1 VSARAPST
9 PSDSQGAEPP
19 LLEARGVVRRFA
31 GVTALAGVSLAVRP
45 GELLGLVGPDG
56 AGKTTLIR
64 ALTGLIDVDEGEVLV
79 DGVPWRRAPAD
90 AREQLGYMPQ
100 QFALYGDLSI
110 DENLNF
116 FGHLFGLSRAEFK
129 ERRAR
134 LLAITQLEKAH
145 DRPAGALSGGMYKKL
160 AIACALLH
168 RPRVLVL
175 DEPTNGVDP
184 VSRREVW
191 ALLYEFVEE
200 GMGVLVSTPY
210 MDEAARC
217 GRVCLVSDGKVLS
230 EGEPTALVRGCVD
243 VVLEARAREGD
254 RAPLDAYLEAHPGVV
269 AVTPA
274 GERIRALVSPAHEA
288 EIRDGLVALGAAV
301 VRSVPDFEDL
311 YFSLAARNQREVEA
325 A

>member
-1 VSARAPST
+1 MSA
-9 PSDSQGAEPP
+9 
-19 LLEARGVVRRFA
+19 LLEAKGVVRRFA
-31 GVTALAGVSLAVRP
+31 GVTALRGVSLAVER
-45 GELLGLVGPDG
+45 GELLGLIGPDG

-64 ALTGLIDVDEGEVLV
+64 ALTGLIDVDEGEVCV
-79 DGVPWRRAPAD
+79 GSVPWSQAPEE

-100 QFALYGDLSI
+100 QFALYGDLSV
-110 DENLNF
+110 DENLKF
-116 FGHLFGLSRAEFK
+116 FGQLFGVKRADFA
-129 ERRAR
+129 ERRGR
-134 LLAITQLEKAH
+134 LLSITQLEKAK

-168 RPRVLVL
+168 RPEVLVL

-191 ALLYEFVEE
+191 ALLYEFVAE

-217 GRVCLVSDGKVLS
+217 GRVCLLSAGKVLV
-230 EGEPTALVRGCVD
+230 EGEPSALVNGCRD
-243 VVLEARAREGD
+243 VVLEARARD
-254 RAPLDAYLEAHPGVV
+254 RAPMDLFLEGHEAVI

-274 GERIRALVSPAHEA
+274 GERIRALVLAGREA
-288 EIRDGLVALGAAV
+288 EVQAGLVARGAEV

-311 YFSLAARNQREVEA
+311 YFSLEARGKRGAEA

>member
-1 VSARAPST
+1 MTA
-9 PSDSQGAEPP
+9 
-19 LLEARGVVRRFA
+19 LLEARSVVRRFG
-31 GVTALAGVSLAVRP
+31 GVSALSGVSLAVLP

-64 ALTGLIDVDEGEVLV
+64 ALTGLIDVDEGEALV
-79 DGVPWRRAPAD
+79 DGVSWRHAPGD
-90 AREQLGYMPQ
+90 VREQLGYMPQ
-100 QFALYGDLSI
+100 QFALYGDLSV
-110 DENLNF
+110 DENLRF
-116 FGHLFGLSRAEFK
+116 FGHLFGISRRDFQ

-134 LLAITQLEKAH
+134 LLGITQLERAK

-168 RPRVLVL
+168 RPRALVL

-191 ALLYEFVEE
+191 ALLYEFVAE

-217 GRVCLVSDGKVLS
+217 GRVCLLAAGEVLT
-230 EGEPTALVRGCVD
+230 EGEPMALVKACED
-243 VVLEARAREGD
+243 IVLEALAAD
-254 RAPLDAYLEAHPGVV
+254 RAPLDAFLEGHRGVI

-274 GERIRALVSPAHEA
+274 GARVRALVSPPHEA
-288 EIRDGLVALGAAV
+288 EVHAGLVARGATV
-301 VRSVPDFEDL
+301 SRSVPDFEDL
-311 YFSLAARNQREVEA
+311 YFSLSSRAKRGKEA

>member
-1 VSARAPST
+1 MT
-9 PSDSQGAEPP
+9 T
-19 LLEARGVVRRFA
+19 LLEATNVIRRFPG
-31 GVTALAGVSLAVRP
+31 GVTALAGVSLKVNE

-64 ALTGLIDVDEGEVLV
+64 ALTGLIDVDEGDVRV
-79 DGVPWRRAPAD
+79 GAVSWRRAPAD
-90 AREQLGYMPQ
+90 AREALGYMPQ
-100 QFALYGDLSI
+100 QFGLYGDLSV
-110 DENLNF
+110 DENLKF
-116 FGHLFGLSRAEFK
+116 FAHLFGLSRGDFQ

-134 LLAITQLEKAH
+134 LLAITQLERAK

-168 RPRVLVL
+168 RPKVLVL

-191 ALLYEFVEE
+191 ALLYEFVAE

-217 GRVCLVSDGKVLS
+217 GRVALLAGGRILT
-230 EGEPTALVRGCVD
+230 EGEPTTLVRGCED
-243 VVLEARAREGD
+243 VVLEARARERG
-254 RAPLDAYLEAHPGVV
+254 PLDAYLEKHEAVV

-274 GERIRALVSPAHEA
+274 GERIRALVLASHADEVHA
-288 EIRDGLVALGAAV
+288 GLVQRGAEV
-301 VRSVPDFEDL
+301 IRSMPDFEDL
-311 YFSLAARNQREVEA
+311 YFSLAAREKARA

>member
-1 VSARAPST
+1 MTA
-9 PSDSQGAEPP
+9 
-19 LLEARGVVRRFA
+19 LLEARQVVRRFG
-31 GVTALAGVSLAVRP
+31 GVTALSGVSLTVAP

-64 ALTGLIDVDEGEVLV
+64 ALTGLIDVDGGEALI
-79 DGVPWRRAPAD
+79 DGVSWTRAPSD
-90 AREQLGYMPQ
+90 VREQLGYMPQ
-100 QFALYGDLSI
+100 QFGLYGDLSV
-110 DENLNF
+110 DENLRF
-116 FGHLFGLSRAEFK
+116 FGNLFGLPRREFQ

-134 LLAITQLEKAH
+134 LLGITQLERAK

-168 RPRVLVL
+168 RPRALVL

-191 ALLYEFVEE
+191 ALLYEFVAE

-217 GRVCLVSDGKVLS
+217 GRVCLLASGKVLT
-230 EGEPTALVRGCVD
+230 EGEPTALVRACKD
-243 VVLEARAREGD
+243 VVLEALAPD
-254 RAPLDAYLEAHPGVV
+254 RAPLDAFLEAHPGVI
-269 AVTPA
+269 ATTPA
-274 GERIRALVSPAHEA
+274 GARVRTLVSPEHEA
-288 EIRDGLVALGAAV
+288 EVHAGLTARGAEV
-301 VRSVPDFEDL
+301 SRSVPDFEDL
-311 YFSLAARNQREVEA
+311 YFSLAARAKHPAEA

>member
-1 VSARAPST
+1 MTA
-9 PSDSQGAEPP
+9 
-19 LLEARGVVRRFA
+19 LLEARQVVRRFG
-31 GVTALAGVSLAVRP
+31 GVTALSGVSLAVAP

-64 ALTGLIDVDEGEVLV
+64 ALTGLITIDGGEALI
-79 DGVPWRRAPAD
+79 DGVSWTRAHAD
-90 AREQLGYMPQ
+90 VREQLGYMPQ
-100 QFALYGDLSI
+100 QFALYGDLSV
-110 DENLNF
+110 DENLRF
-116 FGHLFGLSRAEFK
+116 FANLFGLSRKDFQ

-134 LLAITQLEKAH
+134 LLGITQLERAK

-168 RPRVLVL
+168 RPRALVL

-191 ALLYEFVEE
+191 ALLYEFVAE

-217 GRVCLVSDGKVLS
+217 GRVCLLADGKVLT
-230 EGEPTALVRGCVD
+230 EGEPTALVKACED
-243 VVLEARAREGD
+243 VVLEALATD
-254 RAPLDAYLEAHPGVV
+254 RAPLDAFLESHPGVI

-274 GERIRALVSPAHEA
+274 GARVRALVSPEHEA
-288 EIRDGLVALGAAV
+288 AVHAGLVACGADV
-301 VRSVPDFEDL
+301 SRSVPDFEDL
-311 YFSLAARNQREVEA
+311 YFSLSTRAKRVKEA

>member
-1 VSARAPST
+1 MT
-9 PSDSQGAEPP
+9 PPEPP
-19 LLEARGVVRRFA
+19 PALLEARGVVRRFA
-31 GVTALAGVSLAVRP
+31 GVTALDGVSLALAP

-64 ALTGLIDVDEGEVLV
+64 ALTGLIDVDAGQALV
-79 DGVPWRRAPAD
+79 DGVPWRRARAD

-100 QFALYGDLSI
+100 QFALYGDLSV
-110 DENLNF
+110 DENLRF
-116 FGHLFGLSRAEFK
+116 FAHLFGLSRAELR

-134 LLAITQLEKAH
+134 LLSITQLEAAR
-145 DRPAGALSGGMYKKL
+145 DRPAAALSGGMYKKL

-168 RPRVLVL
+168 RPRALVL

-184 VSRREVW
+184 VSRRELW
-191 ALLYEFVEE
+191 ALLYEFVAE

-217 GRVCLVSDGKVLS
+217 GRVCLLAGGKVLTS
-230 EGEPTALVRGCVD
+230 GEPTALVRACAD
-243 VVLEARAREGD
+243 VVLEARAAD
-254 RAPLDAYLEAHPGVV
+254 RAPLDAYLEAHPGVL

-274 GERIRALVSPAHEA
+274 GERVRALVAPASAAEVTAGLEA
-288 EIRDGLVALGAAV
+288 RGASVAP
-301 VRSVPDFEDL
+301 SVPDFEDL
-311 YFSLAARNQREVEA
+311 YFSLAARAGAEA

>member
-1 VSARAPST
+1 MSA
-9 PSDSQGAEPP
+9 
-19 LLEARGVVRRFA
+19 LLEARGVVRRF
-31 GVTALAGVSLAVRP
+31 GSVQALAGVSLAVAP

-64 ALTGLIDVDEGEVLV
+64 ALTGLIDIDEGEALI
-79 DGVPWRRAPAD
+79 DGVSWARAPEG

-100 QFALYGDLSI
+100 QFALYGDLSV
-110 DENLNF
+110 DENLRF
-116 FGHLFGLSRAEFK
+116 FGDLFGLSRRDFQ

-134 LLAITQLEKAH
+134 LLGITQLERAA

-168 RPRVLVL
+168 RPRALVL

-191 ALLYEFVEE
+191 ALLYELVAE

-217 GRVCLVSDGKVLS
+217 GRVCLLAAGRVLT
-230 EGEPTALVRGCVD
+230 EGEPTALVRACED
-243 VVLEARAREGD
+243 VVLEALAPD
-254 RAPLDAYLEAHPGVV
+254 RAPLDAFLEGHPGVI

-274 GERIRALVSPAHEA
+274 GARVRALVSPAREA
-288 EIRDGLVALGAAV
+288 ELRAGLSARGAEV
-301 VRSVPDFEDL
+301 SRSAPDFEDL
-311 YFSLAARNQREVEA
+311 YFSLAARDQRRGEA

>member
-1 VSARAPST
+1 MTDDRVAA
-9 PSDSQGAEPP
+9 P
-19 LLEARGVVRRFA
+19 LLEARGVYRRFGA
-31 GVTALAGVSLAVRP
+31 VRALDGVSLAVRP

-64 ALTGLIDVDEGEVLV
+64 ALTGLIDVDAGEALI
-79 DGVPWRRAPAD
+79 DGVPWRRASGD

-110 DENLNF
+110 DENLRF
-116 FGHLFGLSRAEFK
+116 FGHLFGLSRAAFA

-134 LLAITQLEKAH
+134 LLAITQLERAH
-145 DRPAGALSGGMYKKL
+145 DRPAAKLSGGMYKKL

-191 ALLYEFVEE
+191 ALLYEFVAE
-200 GMGVLVSTPY
+200 GMGVIVSTPY

-217 GRVCLVSDGKVLS
+217 GRVCLVSGGKVLT
-230 EGEPTALVRGCVD
+230 EGEPTALVRDCRD
-243 VVLEARAREGD
+243 VVLEARAPE
-254 RAPLDAYLEAHPGVV
+254 RAPLDAFLEGHAGVV

-274 GERIRALVSPAHEA
+274 GERIRALVVPDAADQVRE
-288 EIRDGLVALGAAV
+288 GLLARGATV

-311 YFSLAARNQREVEA
+311 YFSLAARAKGAREA